1 MSRKRSEEK
10 TGLSPIQRKACVVMA
25 FCVLAVV
32 LSFLVS
38 WILPAKLGLFGES
51 DLYDPTQYPLDT
63 SLGSILGQ
71 ESAQGNYIN
80 DTVFVGGTQ
89 AVSMSKDSSITLNQY
104 AGKDGLKVSQVLRE
118 TCVNFAADANSYT
131 IPQAIAKMKPL
142 HVYVMVGSDDL
153 DGSVSVDEFVNDYK
167 QILQSIKSAYSA
179 CDVVACAIAPVSKDA
194 ADAAQK
200 QTYIDQYNQQL
211 AVACNDMGFKYLNL
225 PEVMKN
231 DKGYAVDSYV
241 DASTGG
247 FSGSGVNVVL
257 DYIKNHAHNV
267 EDTRG
272 DRGEIPQRAASA
284 AGNGSSATPAP
295 TATPNKLT
303 ASYRVENGKGTL
315 TGNNQTGVSSLDL
328 EVASGTQVSVPAVPA
343 DGYTFYKW
351 SDGVTDATRYDVINK
366 DVSVTAMFN
375 DSRVELTLDKGD
387 STIKKGESISITAT
401 VKLGGKDYSNSN
413 VQWSVNDELEQNGG
427 TFTFTGSN
435 AGEYTIKAGIEING
449 TFSAAQ
455 IKVTVQA
462 DPTSVTVS
470 GPDTATVGNKVTFT
484 ANVQNANGDVQW
496 SCEET
501 SWKATGNQ
509 VEFTANEAGTYRI
522 HAVNNGADAV
532 FTLHVNAAPTPTP
545 TPTPTP
551 NPDSKPDGQ

>member
-1 MSRKRSEEK
+1 MSRRQSEERP
-10 TGLSPIQRKACVVMA
+10 GLSPIQRKACLVLA
-25 FCVLAVV
+25 LCVLAVV
-32 LSFLVS
+32 LSFVAS
-38 WILPAKLGLFGES
+38 WILPQKLGLFGGS

-63 SLGSILGQ
+63 SLDAILGQ

-104 AGKDGLKVSQVLRE
+104 AGQDGLKVSQVLRE
-118 TCVNFAADANSYT
+118 TCVNFADDANSYT

-142 HVYVMVGSDDL
+142 HVYIMIGGDDL
-153 DGSVSVDEFVNDYK
+153 DGTVSVDEFINDYK
-167 QILQSIKSAYSA
+167 QIMQSIKTAYSA
-179 CDVVACAIAPVSKDA
+179 CDVVACAIAPVSKG
-194 ADAAQK
+194 ADDSAQK

-225 PEVMKN
+225 AEVLKN

-241 DASTGG
+241 DASTGA
-247 FSGSGVNVVL
+247 FSGSGVNAVL
-257 DYIKNHAHNV
+257 DYVKNHAHNV
-267 EDTRG
+267 DDTRG
-272 DRGEIPQRAASA
+272 DRGDIPQRAASA
-284 AGNGSSATPAP
+284 SSSGTTATPTP
-295 TATPNKLT
+295 SPTPNKLT

-315 TGNNQTGVSSLDL
+315 TSNDQKGVSSLDL
-328 EVASGTQVSVPAVPA
+328 EVASGTQVSVTAVPA

-351 SDGVTDATRYDVINK
+351 SDGVTDATRYDIINK

-375 DSRVELTLDKGD
+375 DSRVDLTLDRGD

-401 VKLGGKDYSNSN
+401 VKLGGKDYSNAD

-449 TFSAAQ
+449 TFSSAQ
-455 IKVTVQA
+455 LKVTVQA
-462 DPTSVTVS
+462 DPTSISVS
-470 GPDTATVGNKVTFT
+470 GTDTITAGNSVTLT
-484 ANVQNANGDVQW
+484 ANVQNASGDVQW

-501 SWKATGNQ
+501 SWKATGSQ
-509 VEFTANEAGTYRI
+509 ATFTANQEGTYHI

-532 FTLHVNAAPTPTP
+532 FTLRVNAAPTPVP
-545 TPTPTP
+545 PSPEP
-551 NPDSKPDGQ
+551 SPDSQSDGQ

>member
-1 MSRKRSEEK
+1 MSRRQSEERP
-10 TGLSPIQRKACVVMA
+10 GLSPIQRKACLVLA
-25 FCVLAVV
+25 LCVLAVV
-32 LSFLVS
+32 LSFVAS
-38 WILPAKLGLFGES
+38 WILPQKLGLFGGS

-63 SLGSILGQ
+63 SLDAILGQ
-71 ESAQGNYIN
+71 ESAHGNYIN

-104 AGKDGLKVSQVLRE
+104 AGQDGLKVSQVLRE
-118 TCVNFAADANSYT
+118 TCVNFADDANSYT

-142 HVYVMVGSDDL
+142 HVYIMVGGDDL
-153 DGSVSVDEFVNDYK
+153 DGTVSVDEFINDYK
-167 QILQSIKSAYSA
+167 QIMQSIKTAYSA
-179 CDVVACAIAPVSKDA
+179 CDVVACAIAPVSKG
-194 ADAAQK
+194 ADDSAQK

-225 PEVMKN
+225 AEVLKN

-241 DASTGG
+241 EASTGA
-247 FSGSGVNVVL
+247 FSGSGVNAVL
-257 DYIKNHAHNV
+257 DYVKNHAHNV
-267 EDTRG
+267 DDTRG
-272 DRGEIPQRAASA
+272 DRGDIPQRAASA
-284 AGNGSSATPAP
+284 SSNGTTATPTP
-295 TATPNKLT
+295 SPTPNKLT

-315 TGNNQTGVSSLDL
+315 TSNDQKGVSSLDL
-328 EVASGTQVSVPAVPA
+328 EVASGTQVSVTAVPA

-351 SDGVTDATRYDVINK
+351 SDGVTDATRYDIINK

-375 DSRVELTLDKGD
+375 DSRVDLTLDRGD

-401 VKLGGKDYSNSN
+401 VKLGGKDYSNAD

-449 TFSAAQ
+449 TFSSAQ
-455 IKVTVQA
+455 LKVTVQA
-462 DPTSVTVS
+462 DPTSISVS
-470 GPDTATVGNKVTFT
+470 GTDTITAGNSVTLT
-484 ANVQNANGDVQW
+484 ANVQNASGDVQW

-501 SWKATGNQ
+501 SWKATGSQ
-509 VEFTANEAGTYRI
+509 ATFTANQEGTYHI

-532 FTLHVNAAPTPTP
+532 FTLRVNAAPTPVP
-545 TPTPTP
+545 PSPEP
-551 NPDSKPDGQ
+551 SPDSQSGGQ

>member
-1 MSRKRSEEK
+1 MSRRQSEERP
-10 TGLSPIQRKACVVMA
+10 GLSPIQRKACLVLA
-25 FCVLAVV
+25 LCVLAVV
-32 LSFLVS
+32 LSFVAS
-38 WILPAKLGLFGES
+38 WILPQKLGLFGGS

-63 SLGSILGQ
+63 SLDAILGQ

-104 AGKDGLKVSQVLRE
+104 AGQDGLKVSQVLRE
-118 TCVNFAADANSYT
+118 TCVNFADDANSYT

-142 HVYVMVGSDDL
+142 HVYIMVGGDDL
-153 DGSVSVDEFVNDYK
+153 DGTVSVDEFINDYK
-167 QILQSIKSAYSA
+167 QIMQSIKTAYSA
-179 CDVVACAIAPVSKDA
+179 CDVVACAIAPVSKDV
-194 ADAAQK
+194 DDSAQK

-225 PEVMKN
+225 AEVLKN

-241 DASTGG
+241 EASTGA
-247 FSGSGVNVVL
+247 FSGSGVNAVL
-257 DYIKNHAHNV
+257 DYVKNHAHNV
-267 EDTRG
+267 DDTRG
-272 DRGEIPQRAASA
+272 DRGDIPQRAASA
-284 AGNGSSATPAP
+284 SSSGTTATPTP
-295 TATPNKLT
+295 SPTPNKLT

-315 TGNNQTGVSSLDL
+315 TSNDQKGVSSLDL
-328 EVASGTQVSVPAVPA
+328 EVASGTQVSVTAVPA
-343 DGYTFYKW
+343 DGYPFYKW
-351 SDGVTDATRYDVINK
+351 SDGVTDATRYDIINK

-375 DSRVELTLDKGD
+375 DSRVDLTLDRGD

-401 VKLGGKDYSNSN
+401 VKLGGKDYSNAD

-449 TFSAAQ
+449 TFSSAQ
-455 IKVTVQA
+455 LKVTVQA
-462 DPTSVTVS
+462 DPTSISVS
-470 GPDTATVGNKVTFT
+470 GTDTITAGNSVTLT
-484 ANVQNANGDVQW
+484 ANVQNASGDVQW

-501 SWKATGNQ
+501 SWKATGSQ
-509 VEFTANEAGTYRI
+509 ATFTANQEGTYHI

-532 FTLHVNAAPTPTP
+532 FTLRVNAAPTPVP
-545 TPTPTP
+545 PSPEP
-551 NPDSKPDGQ
+551 SPDSQSGGQ

>member
-118 TCVNFAADANSYT
+118 TCVNFADDANSYT
-131 IPQAIAKMKPL
+131 TPQAIAKMKP
-142 HVYVMVGSDDL
+142 L

-257 DYIKNHAHNV
+257 DYIKNHAAIAERSRSV
-267 EDTRG
+267 RP
-272 DRGEIPQRAASA
+272 RQQ
-284 AGNGSSATPAP
+284 ATA
-295 TATPNKLT
+295 
-303 ASYRVENGKGTL
+303 
-315 TGNNQTGVSSLDL
+315 
-328 EVASGTQVSVPAVPA
+328 
-343 DGYTFYKW
+343 
-351 SDGVTDATRYDVINK
+351 
-366 DVSVTAMFN
+366 
-375 DSRVELTLDKGD
+375 
-387 STIKKGESISITAT
+387 
-401 VKLGGKDYSNSN
+401 
-413 VQWSVNDELEQNGG
+413 
-427 TFTFTGSN
+427 
-435 AGEYTIKAGIEING
+435 
-449 TFSAAQ
+449 
-455 IKVTVQA
+455 
-462 DPTSVTVS
+462 
-470 GPDTATVGNKVTFT
+470 
-484 ANVQNANGDVQW
+484 
-496 SCEET
+496 
-501 SWKATGNQ
+501 
-509 VEFTANEAGTYRI
+509 
-522 HAVNNGADAV
+522 
-532 FTLHVNAAPTPTP
+532 AAPPRP
-545 TPTPTP
+545 RPLPP
-551 NPDSKPDGQ
+551 IN

>member
-1 MSRKRSEEK
+1 MSRRQSEERP
-10 TGLSPIQRKACVVMA
+10 GLSPIQRKACLVLA
-25 FCVLAVV
+25 LCVLAVV
-32 LSFLVS
+32 LSFVAS
-38 WILPAKLGLFGES
+38 WILPQKLGLFGGS

-63 SLGSILGQ
+63 SLDAILGQ

-104 AGKDGLKVSQVLRE
+104 AGQDGLKVSQVLRE
-118 TCVNFAADANSYT
+118 TCVNFADDANSYT

-142 HVYVMVGSDDL
+142 HVYIMVGGDDL
-153 DGSVSVDEFVNDYK
+153 DGTVSVDEFINDYK
-167 QILQSIKSAYSA
+167 QIMQSIKTAYSA
-179 CDVVACAIAPVSKDA
+179 CDVVACAIAPVSKG
-194 ADAAQK
+194 ADDSAQK

-225 PEVMKN
+225 AEVLKN

-241 DASTGG
+241 DASTGA
-247 FSGSGVNVVL
+247 FSGSGVNAVL
-257 DYIKNHAHNV
+257 DYVKNHAHNV
-267 EDTRG
+267 DDARG
-272 DRGEIPQRAASA
+272 DRGDIPQRAASA
-284 AGNGSSATPAP
+284 SSSGTTATPTP
-295 TATPNKLT
+295 SPTPNKLT

-315 TGNNQTGVSSLDL
+315 TSNDQKGVSSLDL
-328 EVASGTQVSVPAVPA
+328 EVASGTQVSVTAVPA

-351 SDGVTDATRYDVINK
+351 SDGVTDATRYDIINK

-375 DSRVELTLDKGD
+375 DSRVDLTLDRGD

-401 VKLGGKDYSNSN
+401 VKLGGKDYSNAD

-449 TFSAAQ
+449 TFSSAQ
-455 IKVTVQA
+455 LKVTVQA
-462 DPTSVTVS
+462 DPTSISVS
-470 GPDTATVGNKVTFT
+470 GTDTITAGNSVTLT
-484 ANVQNANGDVQW
+484 ANVQNASGDVQW

-501 SWKATGNQ
+501 SWKATGSQ
-509 VEFTANEAGTYRI
+509 ATFTANQEGTYHI

-532 FTLHVNAAPTPTP
+532 FTLRVNAAPTPVP
-545 TPTPTP
+545 PSSEPS
-551 NPDSKPDGQ
+551 PDSQSGGQ

>member
-1 MSRKRSEEK
+1 MSRRQSEERP
-10 TGLSPIQRKACVVMA
+10 GLSPIQRKACLVLA
-25 FCVLAVV
+25 LCVLAVV
-32 LSFLVS
+32 LSFVAS
-38 WILPAKLGLFGES
+38 WILPQKLGLFGGS

-63 SLGSILGQ
+63 SLDAILGQ

-104 AGKDGLKVSQVLRE
+104 AGQDGLKVSQVLRE
-118 TCVNFAADANSYT
+118 TCVNFADDANSYT

-142 HVYVMVGSDDL
+142 HVYIMVGGDDL
-153 DGSVSVDEFVNDYK
+153 DGTVSVDEFINDYK
-167 QILQSIKSAYSA
+167 QIMQSIKTAYSA
-179 CDVVACAIAPVSKDA
+179 CDVVACAIAPVSKG
-194 ADAAQK
+194 ADDSAQK

-225 PEVMKN
+225 AEVLKN

-241 DASTGG
+241 DASTGA
-247 FSGSGVNVVL
+247 FSGSGVNAVL
-257 DYIKNHAHNV
+257 DYVKNHAHNV
-267 EDTRG
+267 DDTRG
-272 DRGEIPQRAASA
+272 DRGDIPQRAASA
-284 AGNGSSATPAP
+284 SSSGTTATPTP
-295 TATPNKLT
+295 SPTPNKLT

-315 TGNNQTGVSSLDL
+315 TSNDQKGVSSLDL
-328 EVASGTQVSVPAVPA
+328 EVASGTQVSVTAVPA

-351 SDGVTDATRYDVINK
+351 SDGVTDATRYDIINK

-375 DSRVELTLDKGD
+375 DSRVDLTLDRGD

-401 VKLGGKDYSNSN
+401 VKLGGKDYSNAD

-449 TFSAAQ
+449 TFSSAQ
-455 IKVTVQA
+455 LKVTVQA
-462 DPTSVTVS
+462 DPTSISVS
-470 GPDTATVGNKVTFT
+470 GTDTITAGNSVTLT
-484 ANVQNANGDVQW
+484 ANVQNASGDVQW

-501 SWKATGNQ
+501 SWKATGSQ
-509 VEFTANEAGTYRI
+509 ATFTANQEGTYHI

-532 FTLHVNAAPTPTP
+532 FTLRVNAAPTPVP
-545 TPTPTP
+545 PSSEPS
-551 NPDSKPDGQ
+551 PDSQSDGQ

>member
-1 MSRKRSEEK
+1 MSRRQSEERP
-10 TGLSPIQRKACVVMA
+10 GLSPIQRKACLVLA
-25 FCVLAVV
+25 LCVLAVV
-32 LSFLVS
+32 LSFVAS
-38 WILPAKLGLFGES
+38 WILPQKLGLFGGS

-63 SLGSILGQ
+63 SLDAILGQ

-104 AGKDGLKVSQVLRE
+104 AGQDGLKVSQVLRE
-118 TCVNFAADANSYT
+118 TCVNFADDANSYT

-142 HVYVMVGSDDL
+142 HVYIMVGGDDL
-153 DGSVSVDEFVNDYK
+153 DGTVSVDEFINDYK
-167 QILQSIKSAYSA
+167 QIMQSIKTAYSA
-179 CDVVACAIAPVSKDA
+179 CDVVACAIAPVSKG
-194 ADAAQK
+194 ADDSAQK

-225 PEVMKN
+225 AEVLKN

-241 DASTGG
+241 DASTGA
-247 FSGSGVNVVL
+247 FSGSGVNAVL
-257 DYIKNHAHNV
+257 DYVKNHAHNV
-267 EDTRG
+267 DDTRG
-272 DRGEIPQRAASA
+272 DRGDIPQRAASA
-284 AGNGSSATPAP
+284 SSSGTTATPTP
-295 TATPNKLT
+295 SPTPNKLT

-315 TGNNQTGVSSLDL
+315 TSNDQKGVSSLDL
-328 EVASGTQVSVPAVPA
+328 EVASGTQVSVTAVPA

-351 SDGVTDATRYDVINK
+351 SDGVTDATRFDIINK

-375 DSRVELTLDKGD
+375 DSRVDLTLDRGD

-401 VKLGGKDYSNSN
+401 VKLGGKDYSNAD

-449 TFSAAQ
+449 TFSSAQ
-455 IKVTVQA
+455 LKVTVQA
-462 DPTSVTVS
+462 DPTSISVS
-470 GPDTATVGNKVTFT
+470 GTDTITAGNSVTLT
-484 ANVQNANGDVQW
+484 ANVQNASGDVQW

-501 SWKATGNQ
+501 SWKATGSQ
-509 VEFTANEAGTYRI
+509 ATFTANQEGTYHI

-532 FTLHVNAAPTPTP
+532 FTLRVNAAPTPVP
-545 TPTPTP
+545 PSPEP
-551 NPDSKPDGQ
+551 SPDSQSGGQ

>member
-1 MSRKRSEEK
+1 MSRRQSEERP
-10 TGLSPIQRKACVVMA
+10 GLSPIQRKACLVLA
-25 FCVLAVV
+25 LCVLAVV
-32 LSFLVS
+32 LSFVVS
-38 WILPAKLGLFGES
+38 WILPQKLGLFGGS

-63 SLGSILGQ
+63 SLDAILGQ

-104 AGKDGLKVSQVLRE
+104 AGQDGLKVSQVLRE
-118 TCVNFAADANSYT
+118 TCVNFADDANSYT

-142 HVYVMVGSDDL
+142 HVYIMVGGDDL
-153 DGSVSVDEFVNDYK
+153 DGTVSVDEFINDYK
-167 QILQSIKSAYSA
+167 QIMQSIKTAYSA
-179 CDVVACAIAPVSKDA
+179 CDVVACAIAPVSKG
-194 ADAAQK
+194 ADDSAQK

-225 PEVMKN
+225 AEVLKN

-241 DASTGG
+241 DASTGA
-247 FSGSGVNVVL
+247 FSGSGVNAVL
-257 DYIKNHAHNV
+257 DYVKNHAHNV
-267 EDTRG
+267 DDTRG
-272 DRGEIPQRAASA
+272 DRGDIPQRAASA
-284 AGNGSSATPAP
+284 SSGSTTATPTP
-295 TATPNKLT
+295 SPTPNKLT

-315 TGNNQTGVSSLDL
+315 TSNDQKGVSSLDL
-328 EVASGTQVSVPAVPA
+328 EVASGTQVSVTAVPA

-351 SDGVTDATRYDVINK
+351 SDGVTDATRYDIINK

-375 DSRVELTLDKGD
+375 DSRVDLTLDRGD

-401 VKLGGKDYSNSN
+401 VKLGGKDYSNAD

-449 TFSAAQ
+449 TFSSAQ
-455 IKVTVQA
+455 LKVTVQA
-462 DPTSVTVS
+462 DPTSISVS
-470 GPDTATVGNKVTFT
+470 GTDTITAGNSVTLT
-484 ANVQNANGDVQW
+484 ANVQNASGDVQW

-501 SWKATGNQ
+501 SWKATGSQ
-509 VEFTANEAGTYRI
+509 ATFTANQEGTYHI

-532 FTLHVNAAPTPTP
+532 FTLRVNAAPTPVP
-545 TPTPTP
+545 PSPEP
-551 NPDSKPDGQ
+551 SPDSQSDGQ

>member
-1 MSRKRSEEK
+1 MSRRQSEERP
-10 TGLSPIQRKACVVMA
+10 GLSPIQRKACLVLA
-25 FCVLAVV
+25 LCVLAVV
-32 LSFLVS
+32 LSFVAS
-38 WILPAKLGLFGES
+38 WILPQKLGLFGGS

-63 SLGSILGQ
+63 SLDAILGQ

-104 AGKDGLKVSQVLRE
+104 AGQDGLKVSQVLRE
-118 TCVNFAADANSYT
+118 TCVNFADDANSYT

-142 HVYVMVGSDDL
+142 HVYIMVGGDDL
-153 DGSVSVDEFVNDYK
+153 DGTVSVDEFINDYK
-167 QILQSIKSAYSA
+167 QIMQSIKTAYSA

-194 ADAAQK
+194 DDSAQK

-225 PEVMKN
+225 AEVLKN

-241 DASTGG
+241 EASTGA
-247 FSGSGVNVVL
+247 FSGSGVNAVL
-257 DYIKNHAHNV
+257 DYVKNHAHNV
-267 EDTRG
+267 DDTRG
-272 DRGEIPQRAASA
+272 DRGDIPQRAASA
-284 AGNGSSATPAP
+284 SSSSTTATPTP
-295 TATPNKLT
+295 SPTPNKLT

-315 TGNNQTGVSSLDL
+315 TSNDQKGVSSLDL
-328 EVASGTQVSVPAVPA
+328 EVASGTQVSVTAVPA

-351 SDGVTDATRYDVINK
+351 SDGVTDATRYDIINK

-375 DSRVELTLDKGD
+375 DSRVDLTLDRGD

-401 VKLGGKDYSNSN
+401 VKLGGKDYSNAD

-449 TFSAAQ
+449 TFSSAQ
-455 IKVTVQA
+455 LKVTVQA
-462 DPTSVTVS
+462 DPTSISVS
-470 GPDTATVGNKVTFT
+470 GTDTITAGNSVTLT
-484 ANVQNANGDVQW
+484 ANVQNASGDVQW

-501 SWKATGNQ
+501 SWKATGSQ
-509 VEFTANEAGTYRI
+509 ATFTANQEGTYHI

-532 FTLHVNAAPTPTP
+532 FTLRVNAAPTPVP
-545 TPTPTP
+545 PSPEP
-551 NPDSKPDGQ
+551 SPDSQSGGQ

>member
-1 MSRKRSEEK
+1 MSRRQSEERP
-10 TGLSPIQRKACVVMA
+10 GLSPIQRKACLVLA
-25 FCVLAVV
+25 LCVLAVV
-32 LSFLVS
+32 LSFVAS
-38 WILPAKLGLFGES
+38 WILPQKLGLFGGS

-63 SLGSILGQ
+63 SLDAILGQ

-104 AGKDGLKVSQVLRE
+104 AGQDGLKVSQVLRE
-118 TCVNFAADANSYT
+118 TCVNFADDANSYT

-142 HVYVMVGSDDL
+142 HVYIMVGGDDL
-153 DGSVSVDEFVNDYK
+153 DGTVSVDEFINDYK
-167 QILQSIKSAYSA
+167 QIMQSIKTAYSA
-179 CDVVACAIAPVSKDA
+179 CDVVACAIAPVSKG
-194 ADAAQK
+194 ADDSAQK

-225 PEVMKN
+225 AEVLKN

-241 DASTGG
+241 DASTGA
-247 FSGSGVNVVL
+247 FSGSGVNAVL
-257 DYIKNHAHNV
+257 DYVKNHAHNV
-267 EDTRG
+267 DDTRG
-272 DRGEIPQRAASA
+272 DRGDIPQRAASA
-284 AGNGSSATPAP
+284 SSSGTTATPTP
-295 TATPNKLT
+295 SPTPNKLT

-315 TGNNQTGVSSLDL
+315 TSNDQKGVSSLDL
-328 EVASGTQVSVPAVPA
+328 EVASGTQVSVTAVPA

-351 SDGVTDATRYDVINK
+351 SDGVTDATRYDIINK

-375 DSRVELTLDKGD
+375 DSRVDLTLDRGD

-401 VKLGGKDYSNSN
+401 VKLGGKDYSNAD

-449 TFSAAQ
+449 TFSSAQ
-455 IKVTVQA
+455 LKVTVQA
-462 DPTSVTVS
+462 DPTSISVS
-470 GPDTATVGNKVTFT
+470 GTDTITAGNSVTLT
-484 ANVQNANGDVQW
+484 ANVQNASGDVQW

-501 SWKATGNQ
+501 SWKATGSQ
-509 VEFTANEAGTYRI
+509 ATFTANQEGTYHI

-532 FTLHVNAAPTPTP
+532 FTLRVNAAPTPVP
-545 TPTPTP
+545 PSPEP
-551 NPDSKPDGQ
+551 SPDSQSGGQ

>member
-1 MSRKRSEEK
+1 MSRRQSEERP
-10 TGLSPIQRKACVVMA
+10 GLSPIQRKACLVLA
-25 FCVLAVV
+25 LCVLAVV
-32 LSFLVS
+32 LSFVAS
-38 WILPAKLGLFGES
+38 WILPQKLGLFGGS

-63 SLGSILGQ
+63 SLDAILGQ

-104 AGKDGLKVSQVLRE
+104 AGQDGLKVSQVLRE
-118 TCVNFAADANSYT
+118 TCVNFADDANSYT

-142 HVYVMVGSDDL
+142 HVYIMVGGDDL
-153 DGSVSVDEFVNDYK
+153 DGTVSVDEFINDYK
-167 QILQSIKSAYSA
+167 QIMQSIKTAYSA
-179 CDVVACAIAPVSKDA
+179 CDVVACAIAPVSKG
-194 ADAAQK
+194 ADDSAQK

-225 PEVMKN
+225 AEVLKN

-241 DASTGG
+241 DASTGA
-247 FSGSGVNVVL
+247 FSGSGVNAVL
-257 DYIKNHAHNV
+257 DYVKNHAHNV
-267 EDTRG
+267 DDTRG
-272 DRGEIPQRAASA
+272 DRGDIPQRAASA
-284 AGNGSSATPAP
+284 SSSGTTATPTP
-295 TATPNKLT
+295 SPTPNKLT

-315 TGNNQTGVSSLDL
+315 TSNDQKGVSSLDL
-328 EVASGTQVSVPAVPA
+328 EVASGTQVSVTAVPA

-351 SDGVTDATRYDVINK
+351 SDGVTDATRYDIINK

-375 DSRVELTLDKGD
+375 DSRVDLTLDRGD

-401 VKLGGKDYSNSN
+401 VKLGGKDYSNAD

-449 TFSAAQ
+449 TFSSAQ
-455 IKVTVQA
+455 LKVTVQA
-462 DPTSVTVS
+462 DPTSISVS
-470 GPDTATVGNKVTFT
+470 GTDTITAGNSVTLT
-484 ANVQNANGDVQW
+484 ANVQNASGDVQW

-501 SWKATGNQ
+501 SWKATGSQ
-509 VEFTANEAGTYRI
+509 ATFTANQEGTYHI

-532 FTLHVNAAPTPTP
+532 FTLRVNAAPTPVP
-545 TPTPTP
+545 PSPEP
-551 NPDSKPDGQ
+551 SPDPQSGGQ

>member
-1 MSRKRSEEK
+1 MSRRQSEERP
-10 TGLSPIQRKACVVMA
+10 GLSPIQRKACLVLA
-25 FCVLAVV
+25 LCVLAVV
-32 LSFLVS
+32 LSFVAS
-38 WILPAKLGLFGES
+38 WILPQKLGLFGGS

-63 SLGSILGQ
+63 SLDAILGQ

-104 AGKDGLKVSQVLRE
+104 AGQDGLKVSQVLRE
-118 TCVNFAADANSYT
+118 TCVNFADDANSYT

-142 HVYVMVGSDDL
+142 HVYIMVGGDDL
-153 DGSVSVDEFVNDYK
+153 DGTVSVDEFINDYK
-167 QILQSIKSAYSA
+167 QIMQSIKTAYSA
-179 CDVVACAIAPVSKDA
+179 CDVVACAIAPVSKG
-194 ADAAQK
+194 ADDSAQK

-225 PEVMKN
+225 AEVLKN

-241 DASTGG
+241 DASTGA
-247 FSGSGVNVVL
+247 FSGSGVNAVL
-257 DYIKNHAHNV
+257 DYVKNHAHNV
-267 EDTRG
+267 DDTRG
-272 DRGEIPQRAASA
+272 DRGDIPQRAASA
-284 AGNGSSATPAP
+284 SSGGTTATPTP
-295 TATPNKLT
+295 SPTPNKLT

-315 TGNNQTGVSSLDL
+315 TSNDQKGVSSLDL
-328 EVASGTQVSVPAVPA
+328 EVASGTQVSVTAVPA

-351 SDGVTDATRYDVINK
+351 SDGVTDATRYDIINK

-375 DSRVELTLDKGD
+375 DSRVDLTLDRGD

-401 VKLGGKDYSNSN
+401 VKLGGKDYSNAD

-449 TFSAAQ
+449 TFSSAQ
-455 IKVTVQA
+455 LKVTVQA
-462 DPTSVTVS
+462 DPTSISVS
-470 GPDTATVGNKVTFT
+470 GTDTITAGNSVTLT
-484 ANVQNANGDVQW
+484 ANVQNASGDVQW

-501 SWKATGNQ
+501 SWKATGSQ
-509 VEFTANEAGTYRI
+509 ATFTANQEGTYHI

-532 FTLHVNAAPTPTP
+532 FTLRVNAAPAPVP
-545 TPTPTP
+545 PSPEP
-551 NPDSKPDGQ
+551 SPDSQSGGQ

>member
-104 AGKDGLKVSQVLRE
+104 AGQDGLKVSQVLRE
-118 TCVNFAADANSYT
+118 TCVNFADDANSYT

-328 EVASGTQVSVPAVPA
+328 EVASGTQVSV
-343 DGYTFYKW
+343 
-351 SDGVTDATRYDVINK
+351 
-366 DVSVTAMFN
+366 TAC
-375 DSRVELTLDKGD
+375 RWLHL
-387 STIKKGESISITAT
+387 
-401 VKLGGKDYSNSN
+401 L
-413 VQWSVNDELEQNGG
+413 
-427 TFTFTGSN
+427 
-435 AGEYTIKAGIEING
+435 
-449 TFSAAQ
+449 
-455 IKVTVQA
+455 
-462 DPTSVTVS
+462 
-470 GPDTATVGNKVTFT
+470 
-484 ANVQNANGDVQW
+484 
-496 SCEET
+496 
-501 SWKATGNQ
+501 Q
-509 VEFTANEAGTYRI
+509 VERRR
-522 HAVNNGADAV
+522 HRCHP
-532 FTLHVNAAPTPTP
+532 L
-545 TPTPTP
+545 
-551 NPDSKPDGQ
+551 

>member
-1 MSRKRSEEK
+1 MSRRQSEERP
-10 TGLSPIQRKACVVMA
+10 GLSPIQRKACLVLA
-25 FCVLAVV
+25 LCVLAVV
-32 LSFLVS
+32 LSFVAS
-38 WILPAKLGLFGES
+38 WILPQKLGLFGGS

-63 SLGSILGQ
+63 SLDAILGQ

-104 AGKDGLKVSQVLRE
+104 AGQDGLKVSQVLRE
-118 TCVNFAADANSYT
+118 TCVNFADDANSYT

-142 HVYVMVGSDDL
+142 HVYIMVGGDDL
-153 DGSVSVDEFVNDYK
+153 DGTVSVDEFINDYK
-167 QILQSIKSAYSA
+167 QIMQSIKTAYSA
-179 CDVVACAIAPVSKDA
+179 CDVVACAIAPVSKG
-194 ADAAQK
+194 ADDSAQK

-225 PEVMKN
+225 AEVLKN

-241 DASTGG
+241 EASTGA
-247 FSGSGVNVVL
+247 FSGSGVNAVL
-257 DYIKNHAHNV
+257 DYVKNHAHNV
-267 EDTRG
+267 DDTRG
-272 DRGEIPQRAASA
+272 DRGDIPQRAASA
-284 AGNGSSATPAP
+284 SSSGTTATPTP
-295 TATPNKLT
+295 SPTPNKLT

-315 TGNNQTGVSSLDL
+315 TSNDQKGVSSLDL
-328 EVASGTQVSVPAVPA
+328 EVASGTQVSVTAVPA

-351 SDGVTDATRYDVINK
+351 SDGVTDATRYDIINK

-375 DSRVELTLDKGD
+375 DSRVDLTLDRGD

-401 VKLGGKDYSNSN
+401 VKLGGKDYSNAD

-449 TFSAAQ
+449 TFSSAQ
-455 IKVTVQA
+455 LKVTVQA
-462 DPTSVTVS
+462 DPTSISVS
-470 GPDTATVGNKVTFT
+470 GTDTITAGNSVTLT
-484 ANVQNANGDVQW
+484 ANVQNASGDVQW

-501 SWKATGNQ
+501 SWKATGSQ
-509 VEFTANEAGTYRI
+509 ATFTANQEGTYHI

-532 FTLHVNAAPTPTP
+532 FTLRVNAAPTPVP
-545 TPTPTP
+545 PSPEP
-551 NPDSKPDGQ
+551 SPDSQSDGQ

>member
-1 MSRKRSEEK
+1 MSRRQSEERP
-10 TGLSPIQRKACVVMA
+10 GLSPIQRKACLVLA
-25 FCVLAVV
+25 LCVLAVV
-32 LSFLVS
+32 LSFVAS
-38 WILPAKLGLFGES
+38 WILPQKLGLFGGS

-63 SLGSILGQ
+63 SLDAILGQ

-104 AGKDGLKVSQVLRE
+104 AGQDGLRVSQVLRE
-118 TCVNFAADANSYT
+118 TCVNFADDANSYT

-142 HVYVMVGSDDL
+142 HVYIMVGGDDL
-153 DGSVSVDEFVNDYK
+153 DGTVSVDEFINDYK
-167 QILQSIKSAYSA
+167 QIMQSIKTAYSA
-179 CDVVACAIAPVSKDA
+179 CNVVACAIAPVSKG
-194 ADAAQK
+194 ADDSAQK

-225 PEVMKN
+225 AEVLKN

-241 DASTGG
+241 EASTGA
-247 FSGSGVNVVL
+247 FSGSGVNAVL
-257 DYIKNHAHNV
+257 DYVKNHAHNV
-267 EDTRG
+267 DDTRG
-272 DRGEIPQRAASA
+272 DRGDIPQRAASA
-284 AGNGSSATPAP
+284 SSGGTTATPTP
-295 TATPNKLT
+295 SPTPNKLT

-315 TGNNQTGVSSLDL
+315 TSNDQKGVSSLDL
-328 EVASGTQVSVPAVPA
+328 EVASGTQVSVTAVPA

-351 SDGVTDATRYDVINK
+351 SDGVTDATRYDIINK

-375 DSRVELTLDKGD
+375 DSRVDLTLDRGD

-401 VKLGGKDYSNSN
+401 VKLGGKDYSNAD

-449 TFSAAQ
+449 TFSSAQ
-455 IKVTVQA
+455 LKVTVQA
-462 DPTSVTVS
+462 DPTSISVS
-470 GPDTATVGNKVTFT
+470 GTDTITAGNSVTLT
-484 ANVQNANGDVQW
+484 ANVQNASGDVQW

-501 SWKATGNQ
+501 SWKATGSQ
-509 VEFTANEAGTYRI
+509 ATFTANQEGTYHI

-532 FTLHVNAAPTPTP
+532 FTLRVNAAPTPVP
-545 TPTPTP
+545 PSPEP
-551 NPDSKPDGQ
+551 SPDSQSDD

>member
-1 MSRKRSEEK
+1 MWR
-10 TGLSPIQRKACVVMA
+10 I
-25 FCVLAVV
+25 
-32 LSFLVS
+32 
-38 WILPAKLGLFGES
+38 PA
-51 DLYDPTQYPLDT
+51 
-63 SLGSILGQ
+63 
-71 ESAQGNYIN
+71 A
-80 DTVFVGGTQ
+80 
-89 AVSMSKDSSITLNQY
+89 
-104 AGKDGLKVSQVLRE
+104 
-118 TCVNFAADANSYT
+118 
-131 IPQAIAKMKPL
+131 
-142 HVYVMVGSDDL
+142 
-153 DGSVSVDEFVNDYK
+153 
-167 QILQSIKSAYSA
+167 
-179 CDVVACAIAPVSKDA
+179 
-194 ADAAQK
+194 
-200 QTYIDQYNQQL
+200 
-211 AVACNDMGFKYLNL
+211 
-225 PEVMKN
+225 
-231 DKGYAVDSYV
+231 
-241 DASTGG
+241 
-247 FSGSGVNVVL
+247 
-257 DYIKNHAHNV
+257 
-267 EDTRG
+267 
-272 DRGEIPQRAASA
+272 
-284 AGNGSSATPAP
+284 SATPAP

-328 EVASGTQVSVPAVPA
+328 EVASSTQVSVTAVPA

-509 VEFTANEAGTYRI
+509 VEFTANEAGTYHI

>member
-1 MSRKRSEEK
+1 MSRRQSEERP
-10 TGLSPIQRKACVVMA
+10 GLSPIQRKACLVLA
-25 FCVLAVV
+25 LCVLAVV
-32 LSFLVS
+32 LSFVAS
-38 WILPAKLGLFGES
+38 WILPQKLALFGGS

-63 SLGSILGQ
+63 SLDAILGQ

-104 AGKDGLKVSQVLRE
+104 AGQDGLKVSQVLRE
-118 TCVNFAADANSYT
+118 TCVNFADDANNYT

-142 HVYVMVGSDDL
+142 HVYIMVGGDDL
-153 DGSVSVDEFVNDYK
+153 DGTVSVDEFINDYK
-167 QILQSIKSAYSA
+167 QIMQSIKTAYSA
-179 CDVVACAIAPVSKDA
+179 CDVVACAIAPVSKDT
-194 ADAAQK
+194 DDSAQK

-225 PEVMKN
+225 AEVLKN

-241 DASTGG
+241 EASTGA
-247 FSGSGVNVVL
+247 FSGSGVNAVL
-257 DYIKNHAHNV
+257 DYVKNHAHNV
-267 EDTRG
+267 DDTRG
-272 DRGEIPQRAASA
+272 DRGDIPQRAASA
-284 AGNGSSATPAP
+284 SSSGTTATPTP
-295 TATPNKLT
+295 SPTPNKLT

-315 TGNNQTGVSSLDL
+315 TSNDQKGVSSLDL
-328 EVASGTQVSVPAVPA
+328 EVASGTQVSVTAVPA

-351 SDGVTDATRYDVINK
+351 SDGVTDATRYDIINK

-375 DSRVELTLDKGD
+375 DSRVDLTLDRGD

-401 VKLGGKDYSNSN
+401 VKLGGKDYSNAD

-449 TFSAAQ
+449 TFSSAQ
-455 IKVTVQA
+455 LKVTVQA
-462 DPTSVTVS
+462 DPTSISVS
-470 GPDTATVGNKVTFT
+470 GTDTITAGNSVTLT
-484 ANVQNANGDVQW
+484 ANVQNASGDVQW

-501 SWKATGNQ
+501 SWKATGSQ
-509 VEFTANEAGTYRI
+509 ATFTANQEGTYHI

-532 FTLHVNAAPTPTP
+532 FTLRVNAAPTPVP
-545 TPTPTP
+545 PSPEP
-551 NPDSKPDGQ
+551 SPDSQSGGQ

>member
-1 MSRKRSEEK
+1 MSRRQSEERP
-10 TGLSPIQRKACVVMA
+10 GLSPIQRKACLVLA
-25 FCVLAVV
+25 LCVLAVV
-32 LSFLVS
+32 LSFVAS
-38 WILPAKLGLFGES
+38 WILPQKLGVFGGS

-63 SLGSILGQ
+63 SLDAILGQ

-104 AGKDGLKVSQVLRE
+104 AGQDGLKVSQVLRE
-118 TCVNFAADANSYT
+118 TCVNFADDANSYT

-142 HVYVMVGSDDL
+142 HVYIMVGGDDL
-153 DGSVSVDEFVNDYK
+153 DGTVSVDEFINDYK
-167 QILQSIKSAYSA
+167 QIMQSIKTAYSA
-179 CDVVACAIAPVSKDA
+179 CDVVACAIAPVSKG
-194 ADAAQK
+194 ADDSAQK

-225 PEVMKN
+225 AEVLKN

-241 DASTGG
+241 DASTGA
-247 FSGSGVNVVL
+247 FSGSGVNAVL
-257 DYIKNHAHNV
+257 DYVKNHAHNV
-267 EDTRG
+267 DDTRG
-272 DRGEIPQRAASA
+272 DRGDIPQRAASA
-284 AGNGSSATPAP
+284 SSGSTTATPTP
-295 TATPNKLT
+295 SPTPNKLT

-315 TGNNQTGVSSLDL
+315 TSNDQKGVSSLDL
-328 EVASGTQVSVPAVPA
+328 EVASGTQVSVTAVPA

-351 SDGVTDATRYDVINK
+351 SDGVTDATRYDIINK

-375 DSRVELTLDKGD
+375 DSRVDLTLDRGD

-401 VKLGGKDYSNSN
+401 VKLGGKDYSNAD

-449 TFSAAQ
+449 TFSSAQ
-455 IKVTVQA
+455 LKVTVQA
-462 DPTSVTVS
+462 DPTSISVS
-470 GPDTATVGNKVTFT
+470 GTDTITAGNSVTLT
-484 ANVQNANGDVQW
+484 ANVQNASGDVQW

-501 SWKATGNQ
+501 SWKATGSQ
-509 VEFTANEAGTYRI
+509 ATFTANQEGTYHI

-532 FTLHVNAAPTPTP
+532 FTLRVNAAPTPVP
-545 TPTPTP
+545 PSPEP
-551 NPDSKPDGQ
+551 SPDSQSDGQ